1 VRVSIVRVFAC
12 LCVCIAVVNVLQL
25 CNALQLCNGTNVPL
39 KQEDDD
45 EIIEYTPKKRARVI
59 EGGPGEFGP
68 LLEQLRYGK
77 VLSVTRCPSL
87 SPARFLFR
95 VCVL

>member
-1 VRVSIVRVFAC
+1 MRVSIVRVFAC
-12 LCVCIAVVNVLQL
+12 LCVCIAVV
-25 CNALQLCNGTNVPL
+25 TNVPL

-77 VLSVTRCPSL
+77 VLSVTRCPALSL
-87 SPARFLFR
+87 ARSLVR
-95 VCVL
+95 VCAL